1 MLIFVKLLIYTI
13 MATKFVS
20 TMTIGAIKAQEVDPK
35 FRVMHREGADADCK
49 FWVCGSLQGPVSKK
63 GYATDPVVSTTE
75 DGVMILHNRSAAAVV
90 EEL

>member
-13 MATKFVS
+13 MANDFVS
-20 TMTIGAIKAQEVDPK
+20 SMTIGAIKAQENDPK
-35 FRVMHREGADADCK
+35 FRILHKEGSPADCK

-63 GYATDPVVSTTE
+63 GYATDPVVSTTTN
-75 DGVMILHNRSAAAVV
+75 GTMILHSRSAAAVV